1 MGKRVFRTKLCDMLG
16 IEYPILSAGQVSA
29 LIDEIK
35 PAAQVLDEMVE
46 QAAGIIVNQL
56 PQNVIVK

>member
-1 MGKRVFRTKLCDMLG
+1 MGKRVFRTKLCDMQG

-46 QAAGIIVNQL
+46 QAADIIVNQL